1 MNKIFSTIL
10 TLFVLAS
17 SAHAGTL
24 SADKIKSDVLGIILE
39 NYSKRASAEFD
50 RKITMLPFQ
59 SLTVPDGVISYEIVN
74 QSENTDINSRDI
86 VRVNLLVDNK
96 LQRTLSVPI
105 SVKAYEE
112 VLVAAENIPRE
123 QPINSSR
130 VVYKKMN
137 IADKGNFVLT
147 RNMITKE
154 MVAKK
159 DFKEGEYIDRR
170 FVKVRPDVTRN
181 SEVRIILNSD
191 SGFQIAI
198 DGIAKTEGTIGEYV
212 TVENKMYNKTY
223 TGKVIG
229 ENKVQVNI

>member
-50 RKITMLPFQ
+50 IKITMLPFQ

-130 VVYKKMN
+130 VVYKKM
-137 IADKGNFVLT
+137 KG
-147 RNMITKE
+147 
-154 MVAKK
+154 
-159 DFKEGEYIDRR
+159 
-170 FVKVRPDVTRN
+170 
-181 SEVRIILNSD
+181 
-191 SGFQIAI
+191 
-198 DGIAKTEGTIGEYV
+198 
-212 TVENKMYNKTY
+212 
-223 TGKVIG
+223 
-229 ENKVQVNI
+229 

>member
-1 MNKIFSTIL
+1 M
-10 TLFVLAS
+10 
-17 SAHAGTL
+17 
-24 SADKIKSDVLGIILE
+24 
-39 NYSKRASAEFD
+39 
-50 RKITMLPFQ
+50 
-59 SLTVPDGVISYEIVN
+59 
-74 QSENTDINSRDI
+74 
-86 VRVNLLVDNK
+86 
-96 LQRTLSVPI
+96 SVPI

-130 VVYKKMN
+130 VIYKKMN

-159 DFKEGEYIDRR
+159 DFKEGEFIDRR